1 MNPRVWFFYNFILPM
16 PTDSEVPDEKFI
28 LMYNMLTGIRIGV
41 SRCENKQEKPLD
53 ANDYIQAHK
62 LAFDITGQELTPTQK
77 YDFKFKDYSPLV
89 FRKLRQLF
97 RVDVN
102 DYLHSLTGKYV
113 LSERGSPGKS
123 GSFFYFSHDYRFI
136 IKTIHHVE
144 HKLLLKI
151 LPSYVEHV
159 QKYPHTLLS
168 RFFGLHRV
176 KEPGGRKIHFV
187 VMQNLF
193 PPNKDVHEIYDL
205 KGSTFGRFVTENENK
220 KQSTVLK
227 DLNWRD
233 KQKHLELGPKKRS
246 WLFKQI
252 EIDVEILMKL
262 EIMDYSLLIGVHNI
276 RRGNIDHLRESM
288 LKVLE
293 PDPSTFKGRRT
304 TMGFQHKSPSAEI
317 PARKTLDIPVMQHT
331 QSVSQ
336 PGTPQPTPMP
346 TPVSPSRPA
355 SPFGTQKR
363 SNTKLAMVRRAFTAT
378 DDEIEKLSSNPSSP
392 SFPQEMIFNEYFKFI

>member
-1 MNPRVWFFYNFILPM
+1 M
-16 PTDSEVPDEKFI
+16 PGDVNDVPDKKFI

-41 SRCENKQEKPLD
+41 SRCENKQDKPLD
-53 ANDYIQAHK
+53 ANDYVQAYK
-62 LAFDITGQELTPTQK
+62 LAFDISGQELTPTQK
-77 YDFKFKDYSPLV
+77 YDFKFKDYAPLV
-89 FRKLRQLF
+89 FRKLRQYF

-205 KGSTFGRFVTENENK
+205 KGSTFGRFINESEAK
-220 KQSTVLK
+220 GKQQVLK

-233 KQKHLELGPKKRS
+233 KQKHLELGPKKRA
-246 WLFKQI
+246 WLFKQL
-252 EIDVEILMKL
+252 EIDVELLIKL
-262 EIMDYSLLIGVHNI
+262 EIMDYSLLIGVHNV

-293 PDPSTFKGRRT
+293 PDPNTFKGRRT
-304 TMGFQHKSPSAEI
+304 TMGFQQKSPSAEL
-317 PARKTLDIPVMQHT
+317 PHRKTLDIPT
-331 QSVSQ
+331 TIPPPQSASQ
-336 PGTPQPTPMP
+336 PTTPFTTPQ
-346 TPVSPSRPA
+346 SPSRPA
-355 SPFGTQKR
+355 SPFGTSRTSK
-363 SNTKLAMVRRAFTAT
+363 SKLSMVRRAFTAT
-378 DDEIEKLSSNPSSP
+378 DDEIEKLASTPSSP
-392 SFPQEMIFNEYFKFI
+392 NFPQEMIFNE

>member
-1 MNPRVWFFYNFILPM
+1 MSAEDGI
-16 PTDSEVPDEKFI
+16 PDKKFI

-77 YDFKFKDYSPLV
+77 YDFKFKDYAPLV
-89 FRKLRQLF
+89 FRKLRQYF

-193 PPNKDVHEIYDL
+193 PPNKDIHEIYDL
-205 KGSTFGRFVTENENK
+205 KGSTFGRYVSDSDNQREP
-220 KQSTVLK
+220 VMK
-227 DLNWRD
+227 DLNWREKD
-233 KQKHLELGPKKRS
+233 RHLELGPKKRA

-252 EIDVEILMKL
+252 EIDVDILIKM

-288 LKVLE
+288 LRVLE
-293 PDPSTFKGRRT
+293 PDPNTLKGRRT
-304 TMGFQHKSPSAEI
+304 TMGFQQKSPSAEMTQ
-317 PARKTLDIPVMQHT
+317 RRTLDIPAMT
-331 QSVSQ
+331 KESTSQ
-336 PGTPQPTPMP
+336 PTTPMVTPQ
-346 TPVSPSRPA
+346 SPSRPA
-355 SPFGTQKR
+355 SPFGTQRTNKA
-363 SNTKLAMVRRAFTAT
+363 KLSMVRRAFTAT
-378 DDEIEKLSSNPSSP
+378 DDEIEKLSNPSSP
-392 SFPQEMIFNEYFKFI
+392 VFPQEMIFNE